1 MSRLAPAPEHSTTPA
16 RRRLVALRRAGLG
29 YVFISPWLITF
40 LAFDAAPTV
49 AAFYFSLTD
58 YSVLRPG
65 RWVGLANY
73 VQMFFQ
79 DNRYWVSV
87 GDTLY
92 YTVFAVP
99 LGILVS
105 LALATLLNRPV
116 LGTGL
121 FRSLFYLPSVVPSV
135 AAAIVWLWIFDP
147 LHGILNYALVLA
159 GIPPVHWLSSP
170 EWAKPSLILM
180 SLWSTGGTMV
190 IFLAGLQGIPA
201 ELYQAAAIDG
211 ANRWRA
217 FIHVT
222 VPLLTP
228 TIFFS
233 LVMGVIS
240 SFQVFN
246 AAFIMTAGGPLDA
259 TLFYMLGIYNYAFE
273 FFKMGYASA
282 MSVVLFASVMLLT
295 LVIFFSGR
303 FWVHFEGG
311 AE

>member
-1 MSRLAPAPEHSTTPA
+1 MSRLAPALERTGFPTRH
-16 RRRLVALRRAGLG
+16 RLVAFRRAGLG
-29 YVFISPWLITF
+29 YVFILPWLITF

-58 YSVLRPG
+58 YSVLQPG
-65 RWVGLANY
+65 AWIGLDNY
-73 VQMFFQ
+73 VQMFTR

-92 YTVFAVP
+92 YTIFAVP
-99 LGILVS
+99 LGILVA
-105 LALATLLNRPV
+105 LALALLLNRPV
-116 LGTGL
+116 VGNGL

-159 GIPPVHWLSSP
+159 GLPPVHWLSSP
-170 EWAKPSLILM
+170 DLAKPSLILM

-190 IFLAGLQGIPA
+190 IFLAGLQGIPP

-211 ANRWRA
+211 ANRWCS
-217 FIHVT
+217 FVHVT

-233 LVMGVIS
+233 LVIGIIG

-259 TLFYMLGIYNYAFE
+259 TLFYMLAIYNYAFQ

-282 MSVVLFASVMLLT
+282 MSVVLFVAVMLLT

-303 FWVHFEGG
+303 FWVHYGG
-311 AE
+311 GTE

>member
-1 MSRLAPAPEHSTTPA
+1 VSRLAPALERLGVPT
-16 RRRLVALRRAGLG
+16 RRRLVVLRRVGLG
-29 YVFISPWLITF
+29 YVFILPWLITF
-40 LAFDAAPTV
+40 LAFDAVPTV

-58 YSVLRPG
+58 YSVLKPG
-65 RWVGLANY
+65 AWVGLANY
-73 VQMFFQ
+73 IQMFTG

-99 LGILVS
+99 LGILVA

-116 LGTGL
+116 VGTGL

-170 EWAKPSLILM
+170 DWAKPSLILM

-190 IFLAGLQGIPA
+190 IFLAGLQGIPS

-211 ANRWRA
+211 ANRWRT
-217 FIHVT
+217 FVHIT

-233 LVMGVIS
+233 LVMGVIG

-259 TLFYMLGIYNYAFE
+259 TLFYMLDIYNYAFQ

-282 MSVVLFASVMLLT
+282 MSVVLFAAVMLLT

-303 FWVHFEGG
+303 FWVHYGGG